1 MEEKPPLMKQSKQ
14 EQTGTFRKY
23 VVEFIGTFFLV
34 MAICMTVSTSTALL
48 SALAAGLMLIA
59 ITYSGFK
66 ISGGHFNP
74 AISVASYLRGKLD
87 AGDLLPY
94 IIAQFLG
101 GLLASMLAGFLLTS
115 MEMPAPETLELEA
128 APSIIAELLGT
139 ILLVYVFLNV
149 TTAKKTHGNEFYG
162 LAVGATFIACTC
174 SFGIVSG
181 GAFNPAIA
189 LGLVMGDC
197 TSWSSLWIF
206 LVGNFVGGALAA
218 FISQYVNGPNAEIG

>member
-1 MEEKPPLMKQSKQ
+1 MKQSKQ
-14 EQTGTFRKY
+14 AQTGTFRKY
-23 VVEFIGTFFLV
+23 VVEFIGSFFLV
-34 MAICMTVSTSTALL
+34 ITICMTMSTGTALL
-48 SALAAGLMLIA
+48 SALATGLMLIA

-115 MEMPAPETLELEA
+115 MQMPAPETLELVA

-149 TTAKKTHGNEFYG
+149 TTAKKTQGNEFYG
-162 LAVGATFIACTC
+162 LAIGATFIACVC
-174 SFGIVSG
+174 SFGTVSG

-189 LGLVMGDC
+189 LGLVMADC
-197 TSWSSLWIF
+197 ASWSSLWIF
-206 LVGNFVGGALAA
+206 LVGTFVGGALAA